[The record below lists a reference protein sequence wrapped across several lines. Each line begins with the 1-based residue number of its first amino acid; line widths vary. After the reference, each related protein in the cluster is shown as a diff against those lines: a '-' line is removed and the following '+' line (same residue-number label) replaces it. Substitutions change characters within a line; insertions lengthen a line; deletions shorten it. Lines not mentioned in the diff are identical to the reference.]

1 MYQKQE
7 IVIDKNSPEA
17 VKFYNETML
26 PYIKTITSSKLICHK
41 LDDDGN
47 IAETS
52 ERKVYSDI
60 KTGSDEKHIKIT
72 TEENWEELYVDYG
85 MAQYYISVPEDKE
98 TKDLTS
104 EDIDFSKMEVVYPN
118 APDAVEGD
126 PTEFDISRIFKA
138 YKDNEAALKDVCS
151 IRIVRGIDAQG
162 ENGSRVEC
170 WGSGKTDDF
179 VFSSSDCFNG
189 AAVMKN
195 GRTISL
201 EELPDTCWTGLSPV
215 FSMERLTGN
224 EYVDPSS
231 EMPRYEKVMDQMTH
245 EEYLKKWRSYPRPF
259 ERPVSDELAAEF
271 EEEPEWVDELGD
283 RIRYE
288 FNVYDDI
295 FFRDT
300 EIEYCTVV
308 YDAWGTESFND
319 VSTEAVVDHLSAVE
333 ELFRKLEEQ
342 NGRFFKKE
350 GIGDYDTCHAHMLFY
365 SKDFAMFEAYYDVM
379 ERKMIYTF
387 YDECFGK

>member
-7 IVIDKNSPEA
+7 IVIDRSSPEA

-47 IAETS
+47 IAEIS
-52 ERKVYSDI
+52 ERKVYSDV

-72 TEENWEELYVDYG
+72 TEENWEELYEDYG
-85 MAQYYISVPEDKE
+85 MAQYFISIPEDKE

-162 ENGSRVEC
+162 DNGSRVEC

-179 VFSSSDCFNG
+179 VFSSSDYFDG

-215 FSMERLTGN
+215 FRMERLTGN
-224 EYVDPSS
+224 EYVDPRS
-231 EMPRYEKVMDQMTH
+231 EMPRYEEVMDQMTH
-245 EEYLKKWRSYPRPF
+245 EEYLEKWRSYPQPF

-271 EEEPEWVDELGD
+271 EEEPEWVDELSN

-333 ELFRKLEEQ
+333 ELFKKLEDQ
-342 NGRFFKKE
+342 NTKFFKKA
-350 GIGDYDTCHAHMLFY
+350 GIGYYDTCHAHMLLY
-365 SKDFAMFEAYYDVM
+365 SKDFALLEAYYDCINC
-379 ERKMIYTF
+379 KMIYTL